1 MAVTQ
6 RRREVP
12 VPLELAALAG
22 IMTTATD
29 RMRRFLQTPW
39 QNLQP
44 WSLASAGTCGKLLA
58 SGNRTTGQSLALETR
73 QGEMLM
79 QTSK

>member
-12 VPLELAALAG
+12 VPLELAVAQRQVPVPLKE
-22 IMTTATD
+22 
-29 RMRRFLQTPW
+29 
-39 QNLQP
+39 P
-44 WSLASAGTCGKLLA
+44 WSLACAGTCGKLLA
-58 SGNRTTGQSLALETR
+58 SGNRTPGHALALETR